1 MRSAAEQQEIA
12 LICQYEIGEWWL
24 EVFFSFI
31 FLSQCFF
38 ANNFG
43 NCKAFEMFCC
53 TYDWFNTTYSVLWPI
68 RIKLLSFQPTVCKH
82 KIDCDLSCV
91 CHLNHAFCR
100 FSGILSYFLRFVNFS
115 ALCHFSHALSLFL
128 RFDNFPTLCKFSRTF
143 SLFPHFLTLPALCHF
158 SRTLSL
164 LPRFVTLPALC
175 HFSRVLSLF
184 QRFVTLPAL
193 CHSSR
198 AFRWFHVFRCFTAIT
213 RIGDDR

>member
-1 MRSAAEQQEIA
+1 MSGGWKYFLVSLFCLSAFLQTILGTVKHLRCFAV
-12 LICQYEIGEWWL
+12 LRIGSTLRIVCSDQL
-24 EVFFSFI
+24 ES
-31 FLSQCFF
+31 
-38 ANNFG
+38 
-43 NCKAFEMFCC
+43 
-53 TYDWFNTTYSVLWPI
+53 
-68 RIKLLSFQPTVCKH
+68 SFQPTVCKH

-184 QRFVTLPAL
+184 PRFVTLPAL